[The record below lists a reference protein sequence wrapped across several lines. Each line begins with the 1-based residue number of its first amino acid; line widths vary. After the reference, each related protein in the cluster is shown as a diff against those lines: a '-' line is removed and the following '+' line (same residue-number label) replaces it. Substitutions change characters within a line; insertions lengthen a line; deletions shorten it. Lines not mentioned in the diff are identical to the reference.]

1 MTRRY
6 VLDAGPAQDFV
17 QHRSPTFE
25 RVFDII
31 RRPGVRVGVCY
42 PTLAE
47 LRGGFEA
54 SASPDRNLRSLRAS
68 FRWLKR
74 WPFGLDA
81 VRAYGEIYGTLH
93 RLGRLIGHIDMQ
105 VAAVA
110 LAMGDTTV
118 ITYDSDLSA
127 VPGLSVEN
135 WLTTP

>member
-1 MTRRY
+1 MTRRFL
-6 VLDAGPAQDFV
+6 LDAGPAQDFV

-25 RVFDII
+25 QVFKVM
-31 RRPGVRVGVCY
+31 RPGVVVGVCY

-54 SASPDRNLRSLRAS
+54 SASRERNLRTLRAS

-74 WPFGLDA
+74 WPFDLAA
-81 VRAYGEIYGTLH
+81 VQAYGEIYATLR
-93 RLGRLIGHIDMQ
+93 RLGRQIGHIDMQ

-110 LAMGDTTV
+110 MTLGNTTV
-118 ITYDSDLSA
+118 VTYDSDLSA

-135 WLTTP
+135 WLDTP

>member
-6 VLDAGPAQDFV
+6 LLDAGPAQDFV

-25 RVFDII
+25 RVFSVL
-31 RRPGVRVGVCY
+31 RPRVLAGICY

-54 SASPDRNLRSLRAS
+54 SALAARNLKSLQRS

-74 WPFGLDA
+74 WPFDLDA
-81 VRAYGEIYGTLH
+81 VKTYGEIYGQLH
-93 RLGRLIGHIDMQ
+93 RIGRLIGHIDIQ

-110 LAMGDTTV
+110 LAMGNTTV
-118 ITYDSDLSA
+118 VTYDSDLSV
-127 VPGLSVEN
+127 VPGLKVEN
-135 WLTTP
+135 WLKAKS